1 MKNSLFAKKIRCV
14 LIMFALSMSLFPL
27 LSSKG
32 TQKIEYVTT
41 TEYVHDTTTKL
52 EYIHDTTKTTELMVD
67 SVDRIVE
74 KTVYVDSNGVVHE
87 REVGRLTRYIYDLK
101 DAYNSYEHVLQERI
115 AKLKQELESKE
126 ETKVVEKKVYVWW
139 PLWVAIGLIV
149 TAVAAVVVFEKVMN
163 KLAEQ
168 EGG

>member
-27 LSSKG
+27 ISCKG
-32 TQKIEYVTT
+32 TQKIEYVTK
-41 TEYVHDTTTKL
+41 TEYVHDTATKL
-52 EYIHDTTKTTELMVD
+52 EYIHDTTKTTEVRVD
-67 SVDRIVE
+67 SVDRLVE
-74 KTVYVDSNGVVHE
+74 ITVYVDSNGVVHE
-87 REVGRLTRYIYDLK
+87 REVERLTRYIYDLK

-115 AKLKQELESKE
+115 AELKQELESKE
-126 ETKVVEKKVYVWW
+126 ETKVIEKKVYVWW

>member
-1 MKNSLFAKKIRCV
+1 M
-14 LIMFALSMSLFPL
+14 
-27 LSSKG
+27 
-32 TQKIEYVTT
+32 
-41 TEYVHDTTTKL
+41 HDTATKL
-52 EYIHDTTKTTELMVD
+52 EYIHDTTKTTEVRVD
-67 SVDRIVE
+67 SVDRLVE
-74 KTVYVDSNGVVHE
+74 ITVYVDSNGVVHE
-87 REVGRLTRYIYDLK
+87 REVERLTRYIYDLK

-115 AKLKQELESKE
+115 AELKQELESKE
-126 ETKVVEKKVYVWW
+126 ETKVVEKKVYIWW

>member
-14 LIMFALSMSLFPL
+14 LIMFTLSMSLFPL
-27 LSSKG
+27 LSCKG
-32 TQKIEYVTT
+32 TQKIEYVTK
-41 TEYVHDTTTKL
+41 TEYVHDTATKL
-52 EYIHDTTKTTELMVD
+52 EYIHDTTKTTEVRVD
-67 SVDRIVE
+67 SVDRLVE
-74 KTVYVDSNGVVHE
+74 ITVYVDSNGVVHE
-87 REVGRLTRYIYDLK
+87 REVERLTRYIYDLK

-115 AKLKQELESKE
+115 AELKQELESKE
-126 ETKVVEKKVYVWW
+126 ETKIVEKKVYVWW